1 MNALLAL
8 EQEQGEEEKPVK
20 QEDDNGENGRVFKQ
34 LIKEDPAL
42 VMMEVDEPD
51 PSTLKDALKKNLNT
65 LLALEQEEG
74 EEGKPVKQEDDN
86 GENGRVL
93 K

>member
-1 MNALLAL
+1 MKLIVVLSIIAVFGTAFAKPSSNKKENIVNA
-8 EQEQGEEEKPVK
+8 
-20 QEDDNGENGRVFKQ
+20 
-34 LIKEDPAL
+34 
-42 VMMEVDEPD
+42 
-51 PSTLKDALKKNLNT
+51 

-93 K
+93 EQVVEEDPALIMEGEERNQELSKIQ